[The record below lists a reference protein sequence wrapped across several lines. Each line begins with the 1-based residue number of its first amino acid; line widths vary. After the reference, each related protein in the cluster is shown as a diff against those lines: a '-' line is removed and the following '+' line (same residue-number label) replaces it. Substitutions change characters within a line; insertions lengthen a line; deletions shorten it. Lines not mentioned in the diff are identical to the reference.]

1 MVRLR
6 EVSSPYA
13 WYLESLSKLL
23 VDDPRGPRSSG
34 RYDRY
39 DDHRRGYGRYGERD
53 YDRGYGRRD
62 DRRYDDR
69 RGYYP
74 REGPFISP
82 RHILQVEN
90 NVFCFSQS
98 RSDDANL
105 SLQTATTMAHALTDM
120 VAVEAETTA
129 TIAVEVEED
138 TMIVMIET
146 PVAPAT
152 HPQLPVT
159 VIQHLLGSL
168 TVAATLMR
176 DTPVESS
183 DC

>member
-1 MVRLR
+1 MIHAGPAAAAGMTVMMTIAVDTVVMGNATTTEDTVDVMIADTTIA
-6 EVSSPYA
+6 EVTIP
-13 WYLESLSKLL
+13 EKVLS
-23 VDDPRGPRSSG
+23 
-34 RYDRY
+34 
-39 DDHRRGYGRYGERD
+39 
-53 YDRGYGRRD
+53 
-62 DRRYDDR
+62 
-69 RGYYP
+69 YP
-74 REGPFISP
+74 PDISYKW
-82 RHILQVEN
+82 RTM
-90 NVFCFSQS
+90 FCFSQS
-98 RSDDANL
+98 RNDSANL
-105 SLQTATTMAHALTDM
+105 SLQIATTMAHALTDM